1 VTEGKKT
8 GKSSSTSSQRQRSLC
23 ALRLYHRSRLKHT
36 RFSLHLRRDHG
47 LPQLPPPTLPTT
59 CILFTTSSKKPITST
74 RTITLN
80 DETVQDTRQQE
91 LAHGKLT
98 SPWSIA
104 PLETPQEELETE
116 EVGLF
121 KELEDLR
128 DLPYQQQLQEYLDM
142 LPRQV
147 DPALAAATPIM
158 EYLKTEVAYKVFV
171 YNPNEWTGINGI
183 DPVELKFREDM
194 PERMPSK
201 ARSQEGKLLRL
212 RDRK

>member
-1 VTEGKKT
+1 M
-8 GKSSSTSSQRQRSLC
+8 
-23 ALRLYHRSRLKHT
+23 
-36 RFSLHLRRDHG
+36 
-47 LPQLPPPTLPTT
+47 
-59 CILFTTSSKKPITST
+59 TSSKEPTIPT

-91 LAHGKLT
+91 LAHGELT

-121 KELEDLR
+121 MELEDLR

-171 YNPNEWTGINGI
+171 YNP
-183 DPVELKFREDM
+183 PRL
-194 PERMPSK
+194 
-201 ARSQEGKLLRL
+201 ALSQQN
-212 RDRK
+212 